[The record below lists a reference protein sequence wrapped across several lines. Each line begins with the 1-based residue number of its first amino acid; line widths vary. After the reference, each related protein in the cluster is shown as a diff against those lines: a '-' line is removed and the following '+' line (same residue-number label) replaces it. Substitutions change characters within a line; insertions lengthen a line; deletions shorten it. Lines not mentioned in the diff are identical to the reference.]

1 MLREASPLKGFTIAA
16 TDGSGAAVTD
26 FLFDD
31 ESWTL
36 SWVGVETGNGM
47 SGRKVLRPV
56 SVLDRPDASAR
67 SFPVRP
73 TRASVKDSPT
83 IDMHGAGGKP
93 KRGRH
98 TPAKSASGPVPI
110 GALEPPWYCGTVI
123 AACLDRRSANPMGTD
138 RKALEKRAGRR
149 FDRAKPS
156 TPSDH
161 E

>member
-36 SWVGVETGNGM
+36 GWVGVETGNGM
-47 SGRKVLRPV
+47 SRRKVLRPV

-73 TRASVKDSPT
+73 TMASVKDSPT
-83 IDMHGAGGKP
+83 IDMQGAGGKP

-98 TPAKSASGPVPI
+98 TPAKSASGAVKV
-110 GALEPPWYCGTVI
+110 GALEPHW
-123 AACLDRRSANPMGTD
+123 
-138 RKALEKRAGRR
+138 
-149 FDRAKPS
+149 
-156 TPSDH
+156 
-161 E
+161 